1 MSASNTI
8 SVTIHGGARICVPDS
23 VALITPYVLLEQED
37 WFEDEVRFVRRLLRP
52 GMAVVDVGASFGIFS
67 MAMAGAVGT
76 RGKVWAFEPTPA
88 TAEFLQAT
96 LALNEAHQVSLTRA
110 AVSDQPGTVE
120 FVTSPHSEL
129 NAVAKTGEARA
140 EALSVPSVTLDR
152 AAADNGWRDVDFV
165 KLDVEGHELQ
175 VIAGARTFLTQVSP
189 LVMFEIAASEGV
201 DLRPLDAFQAMGYEF
216 YRLVPGPM
224 LLSPFASGQAVDA
237 FTLNLFACK
246 PDRARRL
253 AAEGFLAVDGDSSA
267 TAPAPPKDAW
277 RNYVESSVYA
287 RDMADGWPSKPRLFS
302 PSHAKT
308 YLQALALFAQSRDLQ
323 YSGPARLSLL
333 RKAADLVAAA
343 SQEQNTLPRLL
354 TSARLAWELGRRA
367 FAVQLLES
375 AGRRVQAEGTSVYNE
390 PFLAPSVR
398 YEQLDTGAPADEWVH
413 CAVVEQWERLRHF
426 SSFYTGTS
434 SLSLLEA
441 ISRLPY
447 RSAEM
452 ERRRQLTRMRA
463 GMQSGR
469 EANPLVCQQSDEHLN
484 PALWCSAG
492 GGAA

>member
-1 MSASNTI
+1 MSADSTI
-8 SVTIHGGARICVPDS
+8 SVTIPGGARICVPDS

-52 GMAVVDVGASFGIFS
+52 GMAAIDVGASFGIFS
-67 MAMAGAVGT
+67 MAMANAVGA

-96 LALNEAHQVSLTRA
+96 LALNEAQQVNLTRA
-110 AVSDQPGTVE
+110 AVSDQPGTVD
-120 FVTSPHSEL
+120 FVTSANSEL
-129 NAVAKTGEARA
+129 NAVAKAGEAHG
-140 EALSVPSVTLDR
+140 EVLTVPSLTLDQ

-175 VIAGARTFLTQVSP
+175 VIAGARSFLTQASP
-189 LVMFEIAASEGV
+189 LVMFEITAGEGV
-201 DLRPLDAFQAMGYEF
+201 DLRPLAAFQAMGYEF
-216 YRLVPGPM
+216 YRLAAGPM
-224 LLSPFASGQAVDA
+224 LLVPFASGQAVDG

-246 PDRARRL
+246 PGRAEHL
-253 AAEGFLAVDGDSSA
+253 AAEGFLATDGDSPVA
-267 TAPAPPKDAW
+267 APAKDAW
-277 RNYVESSVYA
+277 RTYVESSPYA
-287 RDMADGWPSKPRLFS
+287 RDIADVWPSKPRLFA

-308 YLQALALFAQSRDLQ
+308 YLQALALFAQSRDLK
-323 YSGPARLSLL
+323 YSGGARLSLL
-333 RKAADLVAAA
+333 RRAADLVAAA

-367 FAVQLLES
+367 FAVQLLEN
-375 AGRRVQAEGTSVYNE
+375 AGRRVQAEDASVYDE

-398 YEQLDTGAPADEWVH
+398 YEHLSTGAPADEWIH

-426 SSFYTGTS
+426 SSFYAGTS
-434 SLSLLEA
+434 SLALLEA
-441 ISRLPY
+441 IASLAY

-452 ERRRQLTRMRA
+452 ERRRQLIRMRA
-463 GMQSGR
+463 GMQSQR
-469 EANPLVCQQSDEHLN
+469 EANPLVCQQSDENLN

-492 GGAA
+492 RS